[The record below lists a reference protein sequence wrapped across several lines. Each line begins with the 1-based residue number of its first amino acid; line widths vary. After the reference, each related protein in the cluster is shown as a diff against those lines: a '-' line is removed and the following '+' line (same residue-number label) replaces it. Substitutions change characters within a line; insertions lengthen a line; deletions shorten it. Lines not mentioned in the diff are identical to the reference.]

1 MDITALDKNMLGDAF
16 VADGLKFFSPAD
28 TPICVHGMMYNEELK
43 QYRRIPEEA
52 AKNASPSVYAYNNHL
67 AGGRFV
73 FRSNTSTI
81 AVKFKIPWDGVK
93 VFTQMNAGLD
103 VYARENGKQTL
114 LRTLKPTDIDEH
126 RYISITR
133 EIGPKK
139 DRELIV
145 YLPGMSGISDITLG
159 IDEDAYIASGTD
171 YKYSKPVVFY
181 GSSIVHGAQSYRPAL
196 AYPSMI
202 SRKYDLDFINLGY
215 SGQAKGEESFAQ
227 YIKTIDMSA
236 FVLDYDHNA
245 PTPEHLEAT
254 HEIFYKTVR
263 EANPDLPII
272 MITRP
277 QFHALPHREVVQ
289 RRDII
294 YATYENA
301 KARGEN
307 VYFIDGGH
315 FYDNFGGDDCT
326 ADDSHPNTLGFF
338 AMAETIGKV
347 LEEAIGIERV

>member
-1 MDITALDKNMLGDAF
+1 MDISVLDKNMLGTAF
-16 VADGLKFFSPAD
+16 VADGLKFFSPAEA
-28 TPICVHGMMYNEELK
+28 PVCAHGMMYNEELQ

-52 AKNASPSVYAYNNHL
+52 AKNASNSVYAYNNHL
-67 AGGRFV
+67 TGGRFI
-73 FRSNTSTI
+73 FRTNTDKLAI
-81 AVKFKIPWDGVK
+81 RFKIPWDGVK
-93 VFTQMNAGLD
+93 EFNQANAGID
-103 VYARENGKQTL
+103 VYERVNGKQTL
-114 LRTLKPTDIDEH
+114 LRTFKPTTIDEN
-126 RYISITR
+126 RFISITR
-133 EIGPKK
+133 ELGGKK
-139 DRELIV
+139 DRELVI
-145 YLPGMSGISDITLG
+145 YLPGMAGTSSYTLG
-159 IDEDAYIASGTD
+159 IDEDAYIAKGED

-202 SRKYDLDFINLGY
+202 SRKYDLDFVNLGY
-215 SGQAKGEESFAQ
+215 SGQAKGEQSFAE
-227 YIKTIDMSA
+227 YIKTMDMAA

-277 QFHALPHREVVQ
+277 QFHVLDYAEVV
-289 RRDII
+289 RRREII

-315 FYDNFGGDDCT
+315 FYDAFGGDDCA

-338 AMAETIGKV
+338 AMSETISKV
-347 LEEAIGIERV
+347 LEEAIGIERI